1 MLINDL
7 DTFPL
12 LTKKQ
17 ADYTLFKHIIE
28 FMNRGEHLSIS
39 GLLKIINQKASLNR
53 GLIRKILGRMEISYS
68 CNKTFGFTCYNKG

>member
-17 ADYTLFKHIIE
+17 ADYTLFKHIFE

-39 GLLKIINQKASLNR
+39 DLLKRINHKASLNR
-53 GLIRKILGRMEISYS
+53 GGLSVKY
-68 CNKTFGFTCYNKG
+68 

>member
-39 GLLKIINQKASLNR
+39 GLLK
-53 GLIRKILGRMEISYS
+53 
-68 CNKTFGFTCYNKG
+68 